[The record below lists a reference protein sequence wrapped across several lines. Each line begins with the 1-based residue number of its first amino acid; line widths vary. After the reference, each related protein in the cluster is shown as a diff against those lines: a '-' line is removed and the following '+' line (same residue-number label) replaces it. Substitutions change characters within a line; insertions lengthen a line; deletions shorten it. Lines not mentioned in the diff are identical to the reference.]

1 MVSFQASIFR
11 CKLAVNL
18 SFEATDPSL
27 ARFGITS
34 IPVQQIYREKI
45 KHNHPKNQPG
55 LLETGDTT
63 QNPSKYRSK
72 LLFFTSSFLEGQ
84 MILRA
89 KLNQSSLLQLVNP
102 PCIQHPPTTWWF
114 QPISKIWSWNCIISP
129 GFRVK
134 IPKKIEL
141 PLPRQSQLRRERTCS
156 HSEKQVKKLK
166 LSTMSWLIWMDD
178 IIDGSEMPFPTTW
191 GGAKTCRKLWDI
203 YHINWWSPDFWTIIL
218 GNIHYTSGRSQ
229 VKTTKMVV
237 LTTVKITE
245 LTQGIEY
252 TTPYHPCM
260 VYLPT
265 FGWFLW

>member
-89 KLNQSSLLQLVNP
+89 KLNQSSLLQLVKP
-102 PCIQHPPTTWWF
+102 AMYPT
-114 QPISKIWSWNCIISP
+114 SSNYL
-129 GFRVK
+129 V
-134 IPKKIEL
+134 
-141 PLPRQSQLRRERTCS
+141 
-156 HSEKQVKKLK
+156 V
-166 LSTMSWLIWMDD
+166 STH
-178 IIDGSEMPFPTTW
+178 F
-191 GGAKTCRKLWDI
+191 K
-203 YHINWWSPDFWTIIL
+203 N
-218 GNIHYTSGRSQ
+218 
-229 VKTTKMVV
+229 MVV
-237 LTTVKITE
+237 KLHHFPR
-245 LTQGIEY
+245 LQGENSKKN
-252 TTPYHPCM
+252 
-260 VYLPT
+260 
-265 FGWFLW
+265 

>member
-102 PCIQHPPTTWWF
+102 PF
-114 QPISKIWSWNCIISP
+114 QKY
-129 GFRVK
+129 G
-134 IPKKIEL
+134 
-141 PLPRQSQLRRERTCS
+141 REIAS
-156 HSEKQVKKLK
+156 
-166 LSTMSWLIWMDD
+166 
-178 IIDGSEMPFPTTW
+178 FPQ
-191 GGAKTCRKLWDI
+191 A
-203 YHINWWSPDFWTIIL
+203 
-218 GNIHYTSGRSQ
+218 SG
-229 VKTTKMVV
+229 
-237 LTTVKITE
+237 
-245 LTQGIEY
+245 
-252 TTPYHPCM
+252 
-260 VYLPT
+260 
-265 FGWFLW
+265 